1 MSRHASARGG
11 FLFHAEG
18 RQFWVVAAVRN
29 ERTEGPGWRYY
40 YKRSRTMQ
48 TLLPELEASARRSR
62 KTH

>member
-29 ERTEGPGWRYY
+29 ERTEGIWLAV
-40 YKRSRTMQ
+40 
-48 TLLPELEASARRSR
+48 LLQEKPHDADAAS
-62 KTH
+62 